1 MTANPLLLQERHD
14 FIEQQ
19 LLLEGRVLALDL
31 ARQLKVSEDTIRRD
45 LRDLAAAGLCQRVYG
60 GALRLPA
67 APQTGTMTER
77 ASQRPDD
84 KLLLAQ
90 AAVALVRAGQV
101 LFIDAG
107 STNLAIA
114 RALPDLPLTVITN
127 APAIA
132 ALVIDRPAIELI
144 VIGGR
149 VDARSGA
156 CLGASALRDVA
167 LLRPDIFFAG
177 ACGVDAQAGVS
188 AFQFDEAEFKR
199 QVAAVSKA
207 VLVAAT
213 ADKLGTAAPYQ
224 VLSCAQLTYLVIGH
238 DADVVQADA
247 FAAVEVR
254 VVRAAAPGP
263 RRPQSF
269 T

>member
-1 MTANPLLLQERHD
+1 MAALLPQERLSL
-14 FIEQQ
+14 IQQ
-19 LLLEGRVLALDL
+19 RLQQDGRVLALDL
-31 ARQLKVSEDTIRRD
+31 ARQLHVSEDTVRRD
-45 LRDLAAAGLCQRVYG
+45 LRDLAGAGLCQRVYG
-60 GALRLPA
+60 GALR
-67 APQTGTMTER
+67 APHSASLAER
-77 ASQRPDD
+77 SGQQSGR

-90 AAVALVRAGQV
+90 AAVTLVRAGQV

-114 RALPDLPLTVITN
+114 RALPDLPLTVVTN

-132 ALVIDRPAIELI
+132 AQVMERANIELI

-156 CLGASALRDVA
+156 SLGAGALRDVA
-167 LLRPDIFFAG
+167 RLRPDLFIVG
-177 ACGVDAQAGVS
+177 ACGVDAEAGVS
-188 AFQFDEAEFKR
+188 AFLFDEAQFKH

-224 VLSCAQLTYLVIGH
+224 VLPAAQLSYLVIDGP
-238 DADVVQADA
+238 APAAQVEA
-247 FAAVEVR
+247 FAALQVQVL
-254 VVRAAAPGP
+254 RASLATGA
-263 RRPQSF
+263 Q
-269 T
+269 